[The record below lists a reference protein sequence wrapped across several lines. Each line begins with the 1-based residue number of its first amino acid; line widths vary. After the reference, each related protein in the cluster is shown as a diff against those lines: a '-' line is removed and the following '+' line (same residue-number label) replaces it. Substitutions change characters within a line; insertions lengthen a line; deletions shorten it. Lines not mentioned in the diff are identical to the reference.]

1 MDNNIINKRN
11 WRTGYFIQSARTAHW
26 PKLQIDLNN
35 ETENR
40 MVFENFKEEDKGRS
54 RKKICIC
61 ERKEDAELICK
72 AVNNYD
78 SLLSALK
85 LYMEREKEYHGNIPV
100 FLRPVTNA
108 IKEAIRQAE
117 TN

>member
-1 MDNNIINKRN
+1 MDNIINKRN

-26 PKLQIDLNN
+26 PKLQIDLTN

-85 LYMEREKEYHGNIPV
+85 DMVYCIENESYRSESIKNQFI
-100 FLRPVTNA
+100 NKS
-108 IKEAIRQAE
+108 KEAIKQAE